1 VSGYIT
7 RRYLTKKETQMHLST
22 GKSLRTMLTVTALV
36 GASLGFS
43 AGAEAHYP
51 GPYIFKGA
59 LTTHQ
64 VGCATLC
71 TEGALTGDIKGKLQ
85 FTMSTITQTGTPN
98 VSTYVGVN
106 VITNSY
112 GTLTGTDYGVWNL
125 VTGEFT
131 DYTEFTGGTGI
142 YAGVKGSMSIMG
154 VFDPV
159 AGTGASNWRASLD
172 WH

>member
-1 VSGYIT
+1 
-7 RRYLTKKETQMHLST
+7 MHVT
-22 GKSLRTMLTVTALV
+22 TAKSLRAVLTVTALV
-36 GASLGFS
+36 GASLGWS
-43 AGAEAHYP
+43 SGAEAHRN
-51 GPYIFKGA
+51 GPYVFKGD

-64 VGCATLC
+64 VACATLC
-71 TEGALTGDIKGKLQ
+71 TEGPLTGDIRGKLE
-85 FTMSTITQTGTPN
+85 FTMATMTATGTPN
-98 VSTYVGVN
+98 VSTYIGVN
-106 VITNSY
+106 VITNAFGS
-112 GTLTGTDYGVWNL
+112 LTGTDYGVWNL
-125 VTGEFT
+125 QTGEFT

>member
-1 VSGYIT
+1 
-7 RRYLTKKETQMHLST
+7 MHVAT
-22 GKSLRTMLTVTALV
+22 AKSLRTMITATALV
-36 GASLGFS
+36 GASLGWS
-43 AGAEAHYP
+43 AGAEAHNS
-51 GPYIFKGA
+51 GPYIFKGG
-59 LTTHQ
+59 LTTRQ
-64 VGCATLC
+64 VECATLC
-71 TEGALTGDIKGKLQ
+71 TEGPLTGDIKGKLE
-85 FTMSTITQTGTPN
+85 FTMSSMTETGTPN

-106 VITNSY
+106 VISNPY

-125 VTGEFT
+125 KTGEFT